1 MALNWTSRDAEVS
14 MFMLKIMPSPLVHSP
29 VLEL

>member
-14 MFMLKIMPSPLVHSP
+14 MFMLKIVPSLLVHSP
-29 VLEL
+29 VSDL